1 MRYFLA
7 LLTVV
12 CFALPAFGS
21 THYITVLGTQPLFP
35 MTESR
40 AQFLAMVRKYPDRE
54 RAALALLGID
64 QTAFEQGMRSAK
76 SMVTQ
81 APFKLDAMAYYD
93 GQVKVVH
100 DVAVPTHTYMWVIPM
115 HRKTIYVPQICG
127 NISTLATTA
136 AESYRARGPIART
149 TAPPVVATP
158 FIQTPQPQVAQATP
172 TVPPIV
178 QAAHHSK
185 FPWWIFLVPVAI
197 VEASHGGSSSSP
209 PVGPTPT
216 PTPTPT
222 GTPTGIPTPTP
233 TPTGTPTGI
242 PTPTPTPTGHPTP
255 TPTPTCTP
263 TGVPTPTPTPTRTPC
278 PTPTPTKTPCPT
290 PKPTPTPC
298 PTATKASR

>member
-21 THYITVLGTQPLFP
+21 THYITVLGTEPLFP

-40 AQFLAMVRKYPDRE
+40 TQFLAMIHKYPDRE
-54 RAALALLGID
+54 RAALELLGID

-93 GQVKVVH
+93 GGVKVVH

-115 HRKTIYVPQICG
+115 HRRTVYVPQICG

-136 AESYRARGPIART
+136 AESYRAHGPIART
-149 TAPPVVATP
+149 TAPPVLATP
-158 FIQTPQPQVAQATP
+158 FIQTPQPQVAQAT
-172 TVPPIV
+172 VPPIV
-178 QAAHHSK
+178 QAAHHAG

-197 VEASHGGSSSSP
+197 VEATHSGPSSSPSSP
-209 PVGPTPT
+209 PVGPTTTPTPTPTPTGTPTGEPTPT

-222 GTPTGIPTPTP
+222 GTPTGV
-233 TPTGTPTGI
+233 
-242 PTPTPTPTGHPTP
+242 PTP

-263 TGVPTPTPTPTRTPC
+263 TGAPTPTPTPTKTPC

-290 PKPTPTPC
+290 PTPTPTPC
-298 PTATKASR
+298 PTATKSSR

>member
-21 THYITVLGTQPLFP
+21 THYITVLGTEPLFP

-40 AQFLAMVRKYPDRE
+40 TQFLAMIRKYPDRE
-54 RAALALLGID
+54 RTALALLGID
-64 QTAFEQGMRSAK
+64 QSAFEQGMRSAK

-115 HRKTIYVPQICG
+115 HRRTVYVPQICG

-149 TAPPVVATP
+149 TPPPIVSTP
-158 FIQTPQPQVAQATP
+158 LVQTPEPQIAQA

-178 QAAHHSK
+178 QAAHHAR

-197 VEASHGGSSSSP
+197 VEASHGGPSSSPSSP

-216 PTPTPT
+216 PTPT
-222 GTPTGIPTPTP
+222 GTPTSTPTPTP
-233 TPTGTPTGI
+233 TPTGTPTST
-242 PTPTPTPTGHPTP
+242 PTPTPTPTSTPTGIPTP

-263 TGVPTPTPTPTRTPC
+263 TGVPTPTPTPT
-278 PTPTPTKTPCPT
+278 PTKTPCPTPT

-298 PTATKASR
+298 PTATKSSR